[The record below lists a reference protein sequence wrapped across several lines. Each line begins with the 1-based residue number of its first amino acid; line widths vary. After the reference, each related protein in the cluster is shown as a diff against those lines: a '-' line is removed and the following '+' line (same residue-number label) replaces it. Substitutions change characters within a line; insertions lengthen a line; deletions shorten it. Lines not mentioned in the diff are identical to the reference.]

1 MANSTGRRG
10 GSGTRPLIGSP
21 GGKSLPAVSD
31 DAGGCGAAITGALGA
46 GLFAASPLVG
56 PTAGGVLAFGLGQT
70 ILLGAAA
77 GEGGVGLL
85 AATCVALADI
95 GDIVGAVGAG
105 AAGVWTGV
113 VGVGCA
119 AAIFAGGAGT
129 AVIGGAGD

>member
-21 GGKSLPAVSD
+21 GGKSSLAVSD

-46 GLFAASPLVG
+46 GLFAASPLVE

-77 GEGGVGLL
+77 GGLGLL
-85 AATCVALADI
+85 VATCVALAGI
-95 GDIVGAVGAG
+95 GDIVGAAGAG
-105 AAGVWTGV
+105 AAGVWAGA
-113 VGVGCA
+113 VGIGCA

-129 AVIGGAGD
+129 AVIGAAGD

>member
-10 GSGTRPLIGSP
+10 GSGTRPVIGSP
-21 GGKSLPAVSD
+21 GGKSSLAVSD
-31 DAGGCGAAITGALGA
+31 DAGGCGAVIAGALGA
-46 GLFAASPLVG
+46 GLFAASPLVE

-77 GEGGVGLL
+77 GGGGVGLL

-95 GDIVGAVGAG
+95 GDIAGAVGAG
-105 AAGVWTGV
+105 AAGI
-113 VGVGCA
+113 GCA

>member
-21 GGKSLPAVSD
+21 GGKSSLAVSD

-46 GLFAASPLVG
+46 GLFAASPLVE

-77 GEGGVGLL
+77 GGVGLFV
-85 AATCVALADI
+85 ATCVALAGI
-95 GDIVGAVGAG
+95 GDHCRSGWGGCRRRLGGAAVGIG
-105 AAGVWTGV
+105 W
-113 VGVGCA
+113 A
-119 AAIFAGGAGT
+119 AAIFAAGAGT
-129 AVIGGAGD
+129 AVIGAAGD